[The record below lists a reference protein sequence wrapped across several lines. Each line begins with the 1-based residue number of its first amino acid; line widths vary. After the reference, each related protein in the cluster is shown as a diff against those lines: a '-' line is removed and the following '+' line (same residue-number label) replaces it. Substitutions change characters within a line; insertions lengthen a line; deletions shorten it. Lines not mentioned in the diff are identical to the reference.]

1 MSDPALAARLV
12 RDFILEGVDPNPS
25 LEGITTTGGRLNLNN
40 PIQALMNNCG
50 LLATNDF
57 DTKSNIVTLHPNP
70 STGIIN
76 ISNQNGF
83 QLNKVAIYSIDG
95 RLLKEIKDISINIKC
110 GPDSIH

>member
-1 MSDPALAARLV
+1 
-12 RDFILEGVDPNPS
+12 
-25 LEGITTTGGRLNLNN
+25 
-40 PIQALMNNCG
+40 MNNCG

-57 DTKSNIVTLHPNP
+57 DTKSNIVALHPNP

-95 RLLKEIKDISINIKC
+95 RLLKEIKNIRTNSINIKELVN
-110 GPDSIH
+110 GAYVLKIYFEESNTFLTKIVLKK